1 MSGLLSRWN
10 QRREHVAKEAEQTDI
25 AENEPTQVSHQVSN
39 ANDISIAAPQDVS
52 ARLEIEAGLIQA
64 DSNLDADDPNALS
77 APALPDPD
85 SIEVG
90 GSFARF
96 MAKNV
101 DPATKAAALKALWK
115 QPQYSH
121 IDGLLEYALDYTNQP
136 KLSAEMSAELAKKI
150 FKYVIEKEQVSED
163 EMLATAQ
170 PDELSDSSDLEQNL
184 IRSETTVATDN
195 ISSTDLDNLDAN
207 PTLASMDA
215 QPDEQLLHP
224 FTGDAVKVS

>member
-10 QRREHVAKEAEQTDI
+10 QRREQVAKEAEQPDI
-25 AENEPTQVSHQVSN
+25 AENESTQVSHQVIN
-39 ANDISIAAPQDVS
+39 AGVASDKSHAAPQNIET
-52 ARLEIEAGLIQA
+52 ALEAEEHLNQA
-64 DSNLDADDPNALS
+64 DSNINVEDANALS
-77 APALPDPD
+77 AQELPDPD

-90 GSFARF
+90 GSFASF
-96 MAKNV
+96 MAQNV

-136 KLSAEMSAELAKKI
+136 KLSAEVSAELAKKI
-150 FKYVIEKEQVSED
+150 FKHVIEKEESPED
-163 EMLATAQ
+163 ETLETAQ
-170 PDELSDSSDLEQNL
+170 FDELNDSSDQ
-184 IRSETTVATDN
+184 ETDRVSAETQD

-207 PTLASMDA
+207 QALVSMEA
-215 QPDEQLLHP
+215 QSDEQQFHS